1 MNNLNSVLLSL
12 QLEHEKR
19 DHIFDQLIV
28 VVQKYRR
35 ETGTPE
41 QIGKSRV
48 HFSPPDLMIILCG
61 ARLSTH
67 VTFLGKMAER
77 RVAHLTV
84 SNGRHSVEVLLVSH
98 DVFFFFGVEQVEM
111 WLLFDVEVDEE
122 GGGP

>member
-28 VVQKYRR
+28 VVQRYGR

-48 HFSPPDLMIILCG
+48 HTSPPDLMIILCG
-61 ARLSTH
+61 TRLSTH
-67 VTFLGKMAER
+67 VSFLGKMAER
-77 RVAHLTV
+77 RVSLLTV
-84 SNGRHSVEVLLVSH
+84 SNGCHSAEVLFLSH
-98 DVFFFFGVEQVEM
+98 DVFF
-111 WLLFDVEVDEE
+111 
-122 GGGP
+122 